1 MASEALGEV
10 VTPSFF
16 GPKIEVFTT
25 ETAIQ
30 IHNIMYCVPNSKSLY
45 SDDRFV
51 FFIAILK
58 VSDLIVL
65 NFSRR

>member
-16 GPKIEVFTT
+16 GRKIEVFTT
-25 ETAIQ
+25 ETAYK
-30 IHNIMYCVPNSKSLY
+30 YCVPNSKSLY

-51 FFIAILK
+51 FYIEILK

-65 NFSRR
+65 HFSRR